1 MRICEFCII
10 TLLVSVGVAVIP
22 ANAQQS
28 DPPKQAQAPPPVQ
41 QTQPAQQPASQ
52 PQATQPLADK
62 KTRVYI
68 TDSQSWQVSGGWG
81 ASGGTGGGT
90 TQGGARPQTAE
101 IIKTFGE
108 RCPDLTVS
116 NNRDKA
122 NYVVILDHEG
132 GKGAL
137 SHKNKVAVFNRDGDS
152 IFSHSTMSL
161 GNSVKD
167 ACEAIRKDAGLPS
180 PK

>member
-1 MRICEFCII
+1 MRNSSLFVM
-10 TLLVSVGVAVIP
+10 TLLIFSPAGAIA

-28 DPPKQAQAPPPVQ
+28 DPAKQAEAPPPVQ
-41 QTQPAQQPASQ
+41 QAQPAPQPTPAA
-52 PQATQPLADK
+52 QATQPPGDK
-62 KTRVYI
+62 KTRVYV

-81 ASGGTGGGT
+81 AAGGSGGGT

-101 IIKTFGE
+101 IIKTFRE
-108 RCPDLTVS
+108 RCSDLTVT
-116 NNRDKA
+116 NNKDKA

-167 ACEAIRKDAGLPS
+167 ACEAIRKDAGMPS
-180 PK
+180 TK

>member
-1 MRICEFCII
+1 MRNPILGIV
-10 TLLVSVGVAVIP
+10 TLLIFLGVVTA
-22 ANAQQS
+22 AALAQQS

-41 QTQPAQQPASQ
+41 QTQPTQQPAPQ
-52 PQATQPLADK
+52 PAAQPPIDK

-68 TDSQSWQVSGGWG
+68 TDSQSWQVTGGWG

-108 RCPDLTVS
+108 RCPDLTVT
-116 NNRDKA
+116 NNKEKA

-132 GKGAL
+132 GKGGL

-167 ACEAIRKDAGLPS
+167 ACEAIRKDAALPS
-180 PK
+180 RK

>member
-1 MRICEFCII
+1 MRNSSLFVI
-10 TLLVSVGVAVIP
+10 TLLIFSPGVAIAV
-22 ANAQQS
+22 NAQQS
-28 DPPKQAQAPPPVQ
+28 DPAKQAQAPPPVEQ
-41 QTQPAQQPASQ
+41 AQPVQQPASQ
-52 PQATQPLADK
+52 ATQAPGDK

-68 TDSQSWQVSGGWG
+68 TDSQSWEVGGGWG
-81 ASGGTGGGT
+81 AAGGTGGGT

-101 IIKTFGE
+101 IVKTFGE
-108 RCPDLTVS
+108 RCPDLTVT
-116 NNRDKA
+116 NNKEKA

-137 SHKNKVAVFNRDGDS
+137 SHKNRVAVFNRDGDS

-167 ACEAIRKDAGLPS
+167 ACAAIRKDAGMNPG
-180 PK
+180 K

>member
-1 MRICEFCII
+1 MRNHKIY
-10 TLLVSVGVAVIP
+10 LLTALVLAGVAAMPIR
-22 ANAQQS
+22 AQQS

-41 QTQPAQQPASQ
+41 QTQPEQQSAQSSQSPQPAS
-52 PQATQPLADK
+52 DK

-81 ASGGTGGGT
+81 AAGDTGGGT

-180 PK
+180 VK

>member
-1 MRICEFCII
+1 MRNSFLCTT
-10 TLLVSVGVAVIP
+10 TLLLFVGVGAIP
-22 ANAQQS
+22 MLAQQA
-28 DPPKQAQAPPPVQ
+28 DPPKQSQAPPPIQ
-41 QTQPAQQPASQ
+41 QTQPAQQPA
-52 PQATQPLADK
+52 PQSTTQAPSDR

-68 TDSQSWQVSGGWG
+68 TDSQSWQVTGGWG

-108 RCPDLTVS
+108 RCPDLTVT
-116 NNRDKA
+116 NNKDKA
-122 NYVVILDHEG
+122 AYVVILDHEG
-132 GKGAL
+132 GKGGL

-180 PK
+180 AK